1 MSKTWSVSRLV
12 TAAMLGV
19 WAAAF
24 WYIIAMDRVP
34 FYLASRT
41 SWLAP
46 LGAVSLTLAVLGRL
60 ASARVAHREPASK
73 EQLVNLAVVAAPAL
87 ALVLMPPIT
96 LGSYAAER
104 RDSSVKG
111 AYVSVSGRDLSRGDL
126 SLVDVFS
133 LSYNGELDQLGAR
146 AGSTSTFT
154 GFVSRDPGAPA
165 DEFTLNRFMISC
177 CPGDAVNVQVRV
189 VGAPPGQ
196 LKPDDWVRVTG
207 GIYPVGEQLVV
218 DASEVAAAPRPKR
231 PYLNPS
237 K

>member
-12 TAAMLGV
+12 TAAMLLV
-19 WAAAF
+19 WAGAF
-24 WYIIAMDRVP
+24 WYIIATDRVG

-41 SWLAP
+41 GWLAP
-46 LGAVSLTLAVLGRL
+46 VGAVTLTLAGLGRL
-60 ASARVAHREPASK
+60 LSARAPHHEPVSK
-73 EQLVNLAVVAAPAL
+73 GQLVNLTVVAVPAL

-104 RDSSVKG
+104 RDTSVKG
-111 AYVSVSGRDLSRGDL
+111 AYVAVSGRDLSRGDL
-126 SLVDVFS
+126 TLTDVFS
-133 LSYNGELDQLGAR
+133 LTYNGELDQLAAR
-146 AGSTSTFT
+146 AGSASSFT

-177 CPGDAVNVQVRV
+177 CPGDAVNVQVRI
-189 VGAPPGQ
+189 VGAPPGEF
-196 LKPDDWVRVTG
+196 KSDEWVRVTG

-218 DASEVAAAPRPKR
+218 DASEVVAISRPKR

-237 K
+237 R